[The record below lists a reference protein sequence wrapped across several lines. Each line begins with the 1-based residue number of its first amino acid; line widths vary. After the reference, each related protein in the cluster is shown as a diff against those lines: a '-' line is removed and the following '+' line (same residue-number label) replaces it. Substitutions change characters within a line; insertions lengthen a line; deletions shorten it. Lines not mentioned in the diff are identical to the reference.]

1 MHGKKKNPIVFT
13 LSILL
18 IPAIPVI
25 YLYLYSK
32 PEGIV
37 DVTMCGV
44 SCGILYLIFL
54 WIEGI
59 VLYTILGSDKNEV

>member
-1 MHGKKKNPIVFT
+1 MSGKKKNPIVFT

-25 YLYLYSK
+25 GLYLYSK

-37 DVTMCGV
+37 DITMCSI

-59 VLYTILGSDKNEV
+59 ILYSVLGGSKDD